1 MYICV
6 SYLIHTDVVV
16 RFTSNADDTIV
27 HKNQGA
33 NITVNVT
40 VFGSLSGST
49 ILVLHYGEGGPPV
62 NMSIERTS
70 GTQSL
75 QITTTDRLN
84 CTTPL
89 INVTVA
95 TDDPLVELQGNRV
108 ISIHIGKKTSH

>member
-1 MYICV
+1 MA
-6 SYLIHTDVVV
+6 V

-27 HKNQGA
+27 PENQPA
-33 NITVNVT
+33 NIAVNVT

-49 ILVLHYGEGGPPV
+49 SLVIHYGEGGPPV

-75 QITTTDRLN
+75 QIPTTGRLN
-84 CTTPL
+84 CTTSV
-89 INVTVA
+89 IHVTVT

-108 ISIHIGKKTSH
+108 ISIHIGKKKHLVN